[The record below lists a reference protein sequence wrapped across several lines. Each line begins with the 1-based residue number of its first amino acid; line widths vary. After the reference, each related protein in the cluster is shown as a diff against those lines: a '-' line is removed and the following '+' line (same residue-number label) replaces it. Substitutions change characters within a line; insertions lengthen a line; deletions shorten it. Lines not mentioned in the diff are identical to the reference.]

1 MIRGTNNL
9 RANVIYTCLLYLH
22 CMLCIHS
29 SACSCWL
36 FFTSLSVYHFL
47 LPVFLLFASLCFI
60 YLARAFMFL
69 GVPVQ
74 RFLHLSPLLNLNQL
88 SSFHPIF
95 FFFVCSQRMHV
106 VSIPIFFHWS
116 WIANANR
123 VAYFYGWQ
131 LGWRTS
137 LLGGRIEGSNKR
149 LSKML
154 PNQAQAN
161 FWLLWVSLIVMQT
174 AAAAVDCSL
183 RYPKPPILAPFAAR
197 AATALTS
204 YGSN

>member
-1 MIRGTNNL
+1 M

-95 FFFVCSQRMHV
+95 FFFCLFATNACCKY
-106 VSIPIFFHWS
+106 PYFFPLKL
-116 WIANANR
+116 NCKCKPR
-123 VAYFYGWQ
+123 C
-131 LGWRTS
+131 L
-137 LLGGRIEGSNKR
+137 
-149 LSKML
+149 
-154 PNQAQAN
+154 
-161 FWLLWVSLIVMQT
+161 LLWVAIGLK
-174 AAAAVDCSL
+174 D
-183 RYPKPPILAPFAAR
+183 LAFGR
-197 AATALTS
+197 Q
-204 YGSN
+204 N